1 MKERITMKFRTYA
14 LATSAAALL
23 LVLAGCSGMSGD
35 MEGMDHGSDGNTS
48 APTDSVSAEFNSA
61 DETFAMEMI
70 AHHEQAIEMS
80 DMLLAK
86 EGVDARVVELAE
98 AIKAAQ
104 DPEIDQMLGFLD
116 AWGLEMP
123 EDMNG
128 MEGMDHSGGGMMSD
142 DDMAALGQ
150 ASGPEASSLFLEQ
163 MIQHHQGAIDMAQ
176 QQIENGQNPQ
186 ALELAQKIVDDQTA
200 EIAEMQ
206 DLLAQL

>member
-128 MEGMDHSGGGMMSD
+128 MEGMDHSGGMMSD
-142 DDMAALGQ
+142 DDMAALEQ

-206 DLLAQL
+206 GLLV